1 MNACPLESAKGAFE
15 SESAKER
22 DMKDLAVVNVRN
34 MALVGHTGSGKTSLL
49 DALLFKLGVNDRL
62 GSPSEGSSVA
72 DWSDEEKDRKITI
85 WAKPFNAVYASAQ
98 GGKYDLVV
106 TDTPGYADFY
116 GQAVAATA
124 VADAGLVVVD
134 AASGIQVGTNRAWR
148 RCENLGM
155 PRGIAITGLDKDNTS
170 FEDTLLALRSVWG
183 DRCRPASVLGK
194 DKKSV
199 VDVLAGG
206 GEVDT
211 LKSALVEAA
220 AETDDQ
226 LIEKYLGGE
235 TLAPTEIAAG
245 LRKAVATGKLIPI
258 FVVLPKL
265 GAGIVELLEGLVRFF
280 PSPADRDIKDADG
293 NAVASGAEAPFV
305 GQVWKAV
312 NDPFVGQLTIL
323 RVVGGTLR
331 SDSEIYNATKEQKER
346 IGTLY
351 LLNGKKQESVTEAGA
366 GEIVALAKLKA
377 TVINDTLCAPGKSVK
392 LTPIQ
397 FPNPTAAYAVAPKT
411 QGDEDKLSTGLHRV
425 ADEDPTLKVERN
437 AETKE
442 LILYG
447 MGDLHLDITLQRMK
461 KRHNVEILLST
472 PKVPYKETVTALGE
486 GHYKHKKQ
494 TGGRGQYG
502 EVYLRVQP
510 MKSGDTEWFE
520 DALVGTNVPRN
531 FLPAI
536 QKGCLEGM
544 NRGALAGYPVTNT
557 KVSIYDGSSHDV
569 DSSEIAFKIAAAR
582 AFSDGMGKARAVL
595 LEPIVTVRIMVP
607 DQYMGDITGDMNHKR
622 GRILGIGTEDGM
634 QVITA
639 EVPQAEMFRY
649 SSELRSMTGGRGSF
663 EMEFARYDIVPS
675 NVTQKIIAEAQKN
688 RKAEEE

>member
-1 MNACPLESAKGAFE
+1 M
-15 SESAKER
+15 KE
-22 DMKDLAVVNVRN
+22 LAARNVRN
-34 MALVGHTGSGKTSLL
+34 IALVGHTGSGKTSLL
-49 DALLFKLGVNDRL
+49 DAMLYKLGVNDRL
-62 GSPSEGSSVA
+62 GSPAESSSMA

-116 GQAVAATA
+116 GQMVAATA

-148 RCENLGM
+148 HCEALGL
-155 PRGIAITGLDKDNTS
+155 PRGIAITGLDKENTS
-170 FEDTLLALRSVWG
+170 FDDTLNALRSVWG
-183 DRCRPASVLGK
+183 DRCRPASVPTPDGK
-194 DKKSV
+194 GV
-199 VDVLAGG
+199 VDVLGGAGG
-206 GEVDT
+206 DIEA
-211 LKSALVEAA
+211 LKNALVEAA

-235 TLAPTEIAAG
+235 TLTPEEIATG
-245 LRKAVATGKLIPI
+245 LRKAVATGKLIPV

-265 GAGIVELLEGLVRFF
+265 GAGIVELMEGLVRFF
-280 PSPADRDIKDADG
+280 PSPLDREVKDAESHP
-293 NAVASGAEAPFV
+293 VEPGAESPFV

-323 RVVGGTLR
+323 RVFGGTLR

-366 GEIVALAKLKA
+366 GEIVALAKLKV
-377 TVINDTLCAPGKSVK
+377 TMINDTLCAPGKSITLK
-392 LTPIQ
+392 PIQ

-425 ADEDPTLKVERN
+425 ADEDPTLKVDRN

-461 KRHNVEILLST
+461 KRSNVEIVLST

-510 MKSGDTEWFE
+510 KKPGETEWFE

-544 NRGALAGYPVTNT
+544 NRGAVAGYPVINT

-595 LEPIVTVRIMVP
+595 LEPIMTVRIMVP

-649 SSELRSMTGGRGSF
+649 SSELRSITGGRGSF
-663 EMEFARYDIVPS
+663 EMEVARYDIVPS
-675 NVTQKIIAEAQKN
+675 NVAQKIIAEAQKN